1 MPETPLPYDLVVIGA
16 GPHGLIAAHTW
27 LELYPE
33 SRVAILEGEEEVG
46 GTWAKGRIYPGMMTQ
61 SPMGKI
67 EFSCY
72 PMPPPKTTFFC
83 LMPGSHVSAY
93 LEAFSQHKSW
103 AGKNLRDRV
112 KFNFNVDSV
121 SWAQIDGSRIYTIRS
136 STGLGEV
143 VTCRKLMVA
152 AGLTNLPYLPTFKIE
167 KGEEFIPPII
177 HCKYV
182 AKNSE
187 FLLSPAVQKVVVLGG
202 AKSAFDTVQMLI
214 HGGKDVTW
222 IIRDDGA
229 GPACMGDAKPP
240 PIFGLKNTSE
250 LVSTRFV
257 SKLSPSIFEPVDGWA
272 RFWHKNKIGIAIS
285 AFFFK
290 MITLKWWKAAGY
302 DRDERLLPLKP
313 DRPAYYV
320 HTVGITN
327 SADTWETVAKARVLR
342 KGIEKLSGKDV
353 VLHGGEKIACDA
365 LVACTGWDAKVGFFS
380 TEQSAE
386 LGLPVDLKEES
397 VSDRKHWETLIAEAD
412 KEVLLR
418 FPRLEE
424 QPVFPKGKSRTSP
437 AKLYRCMVPTNPEF
451 NDGSILFLGHFI
463 TRDTMTLAE
472 IQALWAV
479 AYMNGKLP
487 KKTEKETE
495 ADVALVIAWRRRRY
509 LGDGHTYLFDGH
521 EQYYSQL
528 LRDIGINDVRK
539 DGGWRE
545 IFSSYDVRD
554 YRGLIEEY
562 KAL

>member
-1 MPETPLPYDLVVIGA
+1 MQDNSLPYELVVIGA

-33 SRVAILEGEEEVG
+33 SRVAILEAEEEVG

-61 SPMGKI
+61 SPVGKI

-72 PMPPPKTTFFC
+72 PMPPPETTFLQ
-83 LMPGSHVSAY
+83 LMSGSHVSAY

-103 AGKNLRDRV
+103 AGKSLRDRV
-112 KFNFNVDSV
+112 KFKFDVDSV
-121 SWAQIDGSRIYTIRS
+121 SWAEIDGARLYTIRS
-136 STGLGEV
+136 SSGES

-152 AGLTNLPYLPTFKIE
+152 TGLTNIPYLPAFKIE
-167 KGEEFIPPII
+167 EGKEFLPPII
-177 HCKYV
+177 HCKYL
-182 AKNSE
+182 AKNAD

-214 HGGKDVTW
+214 NGGKEVTW
-222 IIRDDGA
+222 IIRADGA
-229 GPACMGDAKPP
+229 GPACMGDPKPP
-240 PIFGLKNTSE
+240 PIFGLKNSSE

-257 SKLSPSIFEPVDGWA
+257 SKLSPSIFEPVDAWA
-272 RFWHKNKIGIAIS
+272 RLWHQSKIGIAIS
-285 AFFFK
+285 AFFWRL
-290 MITLKWWKAAGY
+290 ITLKWWTAAGY

-313 DRPAYYV
+313 DRPVYYV
-320 HTVGITN
+320 QTLGIAN
-327 SADTWETVAKARVLR
+327 AADTWETVAKAKVVR
-342 KGIEKLSGKDV
+342 KGIERLSGRDV
-353 VLHGGEKIACDA
+353 VLSGGEEVACDA
-365 LVACTGWDAKVGFFS
+365 LIACTGWDAKVGFFS
-380 TEQSAE
+380 TEQSAG

-397 VSDRKHWETLIAEAD
+397 VSDRKHWEALIEEAD

-424 QPVFPKGKSRTSP
+424 QPAFPTGKGRTSS

-479 AYMNGKLP
+479 AHMNGKLS
-487 KKTEKETE
+487 KKTEEE
-495 ADVALVIAWRRRRY
+495 MEEDVALVIAWRRRRY
-509 LGDGHTYLFDGH
+509 LGDGHTFLFDGH
-521 EQYYSQL
+521 EYYSQL
-528 LRDIGINDVRK
+528 LRDLGINDVRK
-539 DGGWRE
+539 SSGWRE
-545 IFSSYDVRD
+545 IFSPYDVHD
-554 YRGLIEEY
+554 YRGLIDEY